1 MFLKRFCLHLC
12 VTCLCID
19 TCFREGPC
27 CVWRLVVD
35 RSYGGKLLVQRPLSA
50 DVTIL
55 AGNLLC
61 SGGIYI
67 HTASVPCVVRRILRK
82 IM

>member
-1 MFLKRFCLHLC
+1 MDPSTSWYHSS
-12 VTCLCID
+12 
-19 TCFREGPC
+19 REGACAFWGPL
-27 CVWRLVVD
+27 WI
-35 RSYGGKLLVQRPLSA
+35 SEHGGKLLVQRPLSA

-67 HTASVPCVVRRILRK
+67 HTASVSCVVSLSK
-82 IM
+82 